1 MWSSWVKLV
10 EEFKGGW
17 VKSIRSK
24 MPNEI
29 KDVEEGEATR
39 ILVVVSVLV
48 IIYSVNLLLD
58 SKLYS
63 GIIFEGKVC
72 GASLEHAQTVE

>member
-1 MWSSWVKLV
+1 MSK
-10 EEFKGGW
+10 KG
-17 VKSIRSK
+17 KR
-24 MPNEI
+24 PE
-29 KDVEEGEATR
+29 